1 MNSPKKINY
10 ETRPFKFT
18 ERKMLL
24 STFIRLSNKYE
35 SPYQYIGFGGLT
47 FTDFKLFHKELHI
60 EKMHSIEGGDFSTE
74 RLSFNKPYSFI
85 KIHKDLST
93 NALLKM
99 DLSKKSIIWLDYD
112 NDLDNYMFDDLSLL
126 INKLPIG
133 SIYLMTCNK
142 QLKSE
147 KTGEIYKVDEFN
159 EKFGSKVP
167 FGIKS
172 KDFSAEES
180 HKTIRKMLL
189 THIDNIIIDRNR
201 NDENLKFQ
209 QLYNII
215 YQENRGAKMFTF
227 GGIITEK
234 DTEFESLNLN
244 DFSFLRINDNVY
256 KIEIPNI
263 TFREEI
269 FINQHLGDEEKI
281 EELKSKNII
290 ERKDIEKYVAI
301 YKFLPNFFDVRI

>member
-1 MNSPKKINY
+1 
-10 ETRPFKFT
+10 
-18 ERKMLL
+18 
-24 STFIRLSNKYE
+24 
-35 SPYQYIGFGGLT
+35 
-47 FTDFKLFHKELHI
+47 
-60 EKMHSIEGGDFSTE
+60 
-74 RLSFNKPYSFI
+74 
-85 KIHKDLST
+85 
-93 NALLKM
+93 
-99 DLSKKSIIWLDYD
+99 
-112 NDLDNYMFDDLSLL
+112 
-126 INKLPIG
+126 
-133 SIYLMTCNK
+133 MTCNK